1 MNSPDDF
8 YVNVRIGRIR
18 TLSRVL
24 MLTALRDNGTFFDID
39 TEWFRTHLAG
49 WWQPG
54 SPYVDMTL
62 SQVHD
67 AYVAATAD
75 HWRGDHVHACESY
88 ESHSARL
95 SMRRFVDDC
104 FKRANVQTHFEQ
116 GKWPRTPEEFDK
128 KLQLLQRN
136 GFLGSFLWSLPMADG
151 FAEKLLKYNVS
162 MRPHPLDFSTT
173 GRQTSEQMWDR
184 HFVPI
189 VNYFRKMALARA
201 KKNAFAKLYYR
212 CFALAFKDPLGN
224 ARKRENDAAA
234 ADWEDCVR
242 KRMTV

>member
-1 MNSPDDF
+1 MTINMNSPDDF
-8 YVNVRIGRIR
+8 YVNVRIGRVR

-24 MLTALRDNGTFFDID
+24 MLTALRDNGAFFDLD
-39 TEWFRTHLAG
+39 TEWLRMRLSA
-49 WWQPG
+49 PD
-54 SPYVDMTL
+54 VEMTL
-62 SQVHD
+62 SQMHD

-75 HWRGDHVHACESY
+75 HWRGDHMHAS
-88 ESHSARL
+88 ESHESHLARL
-95 SMRRFVDDC
+95 FVKRFVDDC
-104 FKRANVQTHFEQ
+104 FKRANVQTHFEK

-136 GFLGSFLWSLPMADG
+136 GFLSSFLWSLPMADG

-189 VNYFRKMALARA
+189 VNYFREMALARA

-212 CFALAFKDPLGN
+212 CFALAFKDPLGA
-224 ARKRENDAAA
+224 ARKRENETAA
-234 ADWEDCVR
+234 ADWEEHLT